1 MKWCVMSL
9 SIVISIQANYPA
21 LSVHYKQPQPLQS
34 LFNKMQHPVGGQLD
48 PIWRGVQDD
57 VHSKSGSSFAD
68 INIVHDLVVSGVWS
82 RASQTCPGGGMEGD
96 SEAHSAGESAV

>member
-1 MKWCVMSL
+1 MSL
-9 SIVISIQANYPA
+9 SIVVSIQANYPA
-21 LSVHYKQPQPLQS
+21 LSVHYKEPLQSPQS

-68 INIVHDLVVSGVWS
+68 INIVHDLEVSGVRS
-82 RASQTCPGGGMEGD
+82 RASQTCPEGGGMEGD
-96 SEAHSAGESAV
+96 SEARSAGESAV